1 METPQQ
7 MPMDICIFIKSVK
20 SLCLTDSNVECH
32 SIFTPH
38 AYILDDDE
46 AVRKRMITTEFITT
60 GKNGRTMIG
69 GQDRKGCQQYPLG
82 QCPVHEQNENSK
94 NSDHNECDTT
104 LALACGALRV
114 IGHI

>member
-1 METPQQ
+1 MHGRLLYILLGNVLSLSSIREMSMETPQQ

-46 AVRKRMITTEFITT
+46 AVRKRMMM
-60 GKNGRTMIG
+60 KRLGRG
-69 GQDRKGCQQYPLG
+69 
-82 QCPVHEQNENSK
+82 
-94 NSDHNECDTT
+94 
-104 LALACGALRV
+104 
-114 IGHI
+114 